1 MRTAR
6 MSPSLYL
13 NEKGGEVWKGSK
25 TCPRDLRYKTDPV
38 PLSTLLKYSIFFKLT
53 WKFGLGRRFPTS
65 LKEKKSNSFPSS

>member
-65 LKEKKSNSFPSS
+65 LKEKKK